1 MIVQQGER
9 AGRVVYLSE
18 VPTETPPQMFADE
31 PDVFGV
37 TKAAELLDVVPN
49 TIRREIARGRL
60 GCFHVGTR
68 VRITK
73 ESLIKYIMEGTN
85 ED

>member
-1 MIVQQGER
+1 MIAQMQEG
-9 AGRVVYLSE
+9 AGRVVYLME
-18 VPTETPPQMFADE
+18 NPPEQPPQMFADE

-37 TKAAELLDVVPN
+37 TKAAELLDVVPQ

-60 GCFHVGTR
+60 ECFHVGTN

-73 ESLIKYIMEGTN
+73 ESLIKYIKEGN
-85 ED
+85 E